1 MSSVSN
7 YRFATKTAEF
17 YVCSVCGI
25 APFVT
30 SEIDDMTYA
39 VVNVSAFDNV
49 DISALSRSP
58 TNFDGEDT
66 DSRLDRRKRNWIQH
80 VQIGS
85 TVPG

>member
-1 MSSVSN
+1 
-7 YRFATKTAEF
+7 
-17 YVCSVCGI
+17 
-25 APFVT
+25 
-30 SEIDDMTYA
+30 MTYA